1 MVGEAEGGEAC
12 VKGMVGKG
20 GRGEGQLE
28 LTKDDLLQIF
38 EVGGG
43 VGGVGEGGAGWL
55 GEGSSS

>member
-1 MVGEAEGGEAC
+1 M
-12 VKGMVGKG
+12 KGMVGKG